1 MQSLISFPSNVEV
14 LSADIRKDPVKG
26 AEGTR
31 LHIYYE
37 WDSQQIQRR
46 NGTRRFFWQASAMGS
61 YQPMHDKPHRQPRR
75 FVVADVAIQVSIAY
89 KDIDRVWKQRGIDL
103 ANETLD
109 NLVMLYAIQNQCEF
123 ETEQYLTFVPLS

>member
-14 LSADIRKDPVKG
+14 LSADIRKDPIKG
-26 AEGTR
+26 AENTR
-31 LHIYYE
+31 PHVYYE
-37 WDSQQIQRR
+37 WGSQHINNH
-46 NGTRRFFWQASAMGS
+46 NGMRRFFWQASAMGS

-89 KDIDRVWKQRGIDL
+89 RDIDRVWKQRGIDL

-123 ETEQYLTFVPLS
+123 ETEQYLTFVPDL